1 MIATIL
7 IVIAA
12 LIAAIL
18 LAALFISKTY
28 SIVRDIIILNNKRE
42 IFNYIRYLKNQ
53 DLYSKWVMT
62 DPVMKKDFRGTD
74 GTVGFVYAWDSENKS
89 AGKGEQQIIDIQEDQ
104 SIDAEIRFEKPF
116 VGIANTRISTET
128 ISEDHTKVTWSMKGE
143 QKYPMN
149 LMNLF
154 IDKML
159 GKDLDI
165 SLKNLK
171 NILEK

>member
-12 LIAAIL
+12 LIAVIL

-62 DPVMKKDFRGTD
+62 DPAMKKDFRGTD

-89 AGKGEQQIIDIQEDQ
+89 AGNGEQQIIDIQED
-104 SIDAEIRFEKPF
+104 
-116 VGIANTRISTET
+116 
-128 ISEDHTKVTWSMKGE
+128 
-143 QKYPMN
+143 
-149 LMNLF
+149 
-154 IDKML
+154 
-159 GKDLDI
+159 
-165 SLKNLK
+165 
-171 NILEK
+171 